1 LTPSKSQGE
10 TVIFSRW
17 LWTALVLLSIPTLL
31 GGFFPGLLGVV
42 LGVDVFLAALI
53 LIDIWFLR
61 NIHIEASRILPSK
74 IWVGIPN
81 KIQIRV
87 RHNNKQPVHIEL
99 VDDLPDLFLSTTD
112 KLKADIPPQI
122 GSTLSYMVRPLQ
134 RGRFAFSALHIRTRG
149 PLRAAWKQIE
159 IPLPEWVMVFPDL
172 RGPQKLLTADALLN
186 FSNLGI
192 RNFRQDGSGTE
203 FSRLRDYSPGDSLRD
218 IDWKATARHRKPTT
232 RVHESERSQMV
243 LIAVDASRVMASLV
257 NGTSKLDHAIN
268 AALFLAFVALKNKDR
283 VGLIVF
289 SNELIS
295 YVPPRSDR
303 ENYKHIA
310 DALYKVT
317 LHLSY
322 FDWNHF
328 FLETSKRI
336 RRRSL
341 LCVFTD
347 SGDEE
352 HFENMHKVFPF
363 LTKRHLPLCLNI
375 RDSVSQNI
383 LHEAPKTQDEA
394 WQYAVASETL
404 SRRELFKKQMQQQ
417 GTVVADVAHDE
428 LPLVA
433 VNRYLDAKRRGLL

>member
-1 LTPSKSQGE
+1 M
-10 TVIFSRW
+10 IFSRW
-17 LWTALVLLSIPTLL
+17 LWTALALLSIPTLL
-31 GGFFPGLLGVV
+31 GGFFHGLLGIV
-42 LGVDVFLAALI
+42 LGIDVLLLLLIVVDS
-53 LIDIWFLR
+53 WFLK
-61 NIHIEASRILPSK
+61 NIQVESSRVLPSK
-74 IWVGIPN
+74 MLVGLFN

-87 RHNNKQPVHIEL
+87 RHNSKHPLQLEL
-99 VDDLPDLFLSTTD
+99 VDDLPELFLSNTR
-112 KLKADIPPQI
+112 KLQAEVQPRTWASI
-122 GSTLSYMVRPLQ
+122 SYMVKPLQ
-134 RGRFAFSALHIRTRG
+134 RGRFAFSALHIRIRG
-149 PLRAAWKQIE
+149 PLRAVWKQIE
-159 IPLPEWVMVFPDL
+159 LPLPEWVTVFPDL

-232 RVHESERSQMV
+232 RVHESERSQSV
-243 LIAVDASRVMASLV
+243 LIVVDASRVMAPLV

-289 SNELIS
+289 SSELIS

-303 ENYKHIA
+303 ENYKYIA
-310 DALYKVT
+310 DALYKVS
-317 LHLSY
+317 LNLSY

-328 FLETSKRI
+328 FLETSKRV

-347 SGDEE
+347 TGEEE
-352 HFENMHKVFPF
+352 HFENMHKIFPL
-363 LTKRHLPLCLNI
+363 LTKRHLSLCLNI
-375 RDSVSQNI
+375 KDSVC
-383 LHEAPKTQDEA
+383 KTLLYEVPNSQDEA

-404 SRRELFKKQMQQQ
+404 SRRELFKKQIQRQ
-417 GTVVADVAHDE
+417 GTVVADVEHNE
-428 LPLVA
+428 LPLAA
-433 VNRYLDAKRRGLL
+433 VNHYLETKRRGLL

>member
-1 LTPSKSQGE
+1 M
-10 TVIFSRW
+10 IFSRW
-17 LWTALVLLSIPTLL
+17 LWTTLALLSIPTLL
-31 GGFFPGLLGVV
+31 GGFFPGLLGIV
-42 LGVDVFLAALI
+42 LGIDAFLVALI
-53 LIDIWFLR
+53 LVDGWLLKNIQID
-61 NIHIEASRILPSK
+61 ASRILPPK
-74 IWVGIPN
+74 MLVGVSN
-81 KIQIRV
+81 KIKIRV
-87 RHNNKQPVHIEL
+87 RHNSKRVVQIDL
-99 VDDLPDLFLSTTD
+99 VDDFPDLFLSATR
-112 KLKADIPPQI
+112 KLKADIQPKTWT
-122 GSTLSYMVRPLQ
+122 TLSYMVKPLQ
-134 RGRFAFSALHIRTRG
+134 RGRFAFSTLHIRIRG
-149 PLRAAWKQIE
+149 PLGAVWKQIE
-159 IPLPEWVMVFPDL
+159 IPLPEWVTVFPDL

-232 RVHESERSQMV
+232 RVHESERSQLV
-243 LIAVDASRVMASLV
+243 LIAVDASRVMAPLV
-257 NGTSKLDHAIN
+257 KGTSKLDHAIN

-289 SNELIS
+289 SDELIS

-303 ENYKHIA
+303 ENYKYIA
-310 DALYKVT
+310 DALYKVN

-347 SGDEE
+347 TGEEE
-352 HFENMHKVFPF
+352 HFGNMHKVFPL
-363 LTKRHLPLCLNI
+363 LTKRHLSLCLNI
-375 RDSVSQNI
+375 RDAIHRDI
-383 LHEAPKTQDEA
+383 LYQTPKSPDEA

-404 SRRELFKKQMQQQ
+404 SRRELFKKQIERQ
-417 GTVVADVAHDE
+417 GTVVADVEHDQ
-428 LPLVA
+428 LPLAA
-433 VNRYLDAKRRGLL
+433 VNHYLEAKRRGLL

>member
-1 LTPSKSQGE
+1 MS
-10 TVIFSRW
+10 FSRW
-17 LWTALVLLSIPTLL
+17 LWTALALLSIPTLL
-31 GGFFPGLLGVV
+31 GGFFSGLLSIVIWI
-42 LGVDVFLAALI
+42 DVFLVAII
-53 LIDIWFLR
+53 LIDIWLLR
-61 NIHIEASRILPSK
+61 NARVEASRILPSK
-74 IWVGIPN
+74 MLVGVFN
-81 KIQIRV
+81 KIHIRA
-87 RHNNKQPVHIEL
+87 RHNSQQPIHIEL
-99 VDDLPDLFLSTTD
+99 VDDLPDLFLSATQ
-112 KLKADIPPQI
+112 KLKADIQPKKWT
-122 GSTLSYMVRPLQ
+122 TLSYAVKPLQ
-134 RGRFAFSALHIRTRG
+134 RGRFAFSTVHIRIRG
-149 PLRAAWKQIE
+149 PLRAVWKQME
-159 IPLPEWVMVFPDL
+159 IPLPEWVVVFPDL

-232 RVHESERSQMV
+232 RVHESERSQCV
-243 LIAVDASRVMASLV
+243 LIAVDASRVMAPLV
-257 NGTSKLDHAIN
+257 DGTSKLDYAIN

-289 SNELIS
+289 SNQLVS

-303 ENYKHIA
+303 ENYKYIA

-317 LHLSY
+317 LNLSY

-347 SGDEE
+347 TGDEE
-352 HFENMHKVFPF
+352 HFENMQKIFPL
-363 LTKRHLPLCLNI
+363 LTKRHLSLCLNI
-375 RDSVSQNI
+375 QDSI
-383 LHEAPKTQDEA
+383 CKKLLHETPKSPDEA

-404 SRRELFKKQMQQQ
+404 SRRELFKKQLRQK
-417 GTVVADVAHDE
+417 GTVVSDVAHDE
-428 LPLVA
+428 LPLAA
-433 VNRYLDAKRRGLL
+433 VNHYLESKRRGLL

>member
-1 LTPSKSQGE
+1 M
-10 TVIFSRW
+10 VFSRW
-17 LWTALVLLSIPTLL
+17 LWTALALLSVPTLL
-31 GGFFPGLLGVV
+31 GGFFPGFLGIVLLA
-42 LGVDVFLAALI
+42 DVFLVALI
-53 LIDIWFLR
+53 LIDSWLLK
-61 NIHIEASRILPSK
+61 NIQIDASRILPSK
-74 IWVGIPN
+74 MLVGVFN
-81 KIQIRV
+81 KIQIRA
-87 RHNNKQPVHIEL
+87 RHNSQQPVHLEL
-99 VDDLPDLFLSTTD
+99 VDDFPDLFWSATR
-112 KLKADIPPQI
+112 KWKAEIQPKTWT
-122 GSTLSYMVRPLQ
+122 TLSYTVKPLQ
-134 RGRFAFSALHIRTRG
+134 RGRFAFLALHIRIRG
-149 PLRAAWKQIE
+149 PLKAVWKQIE
-159 IPLPEWVMVFPDL
+159 IPLSEWVTVFPDL

-232 RVHESERSQMV
+232 RVHESERSQWV
-243 LIAVDASRVMASLV
+243 LIAVDASRVMAPLV
-257 NGTSKLDHAIN
+257 NGTSKLDYAIN

-303 ENYKHIA
+303 ENYKYIA

-328 FLETSKRI
+328 FLETSKRL

-347 SGDEE
+347 TGEEE
-352 HFENMHKVFPF
+352 HFENMHKVFPL
-363 LTKRHLPLCLNI
+363 LTKRHLSLCLNI
-375 RDSVSQNI
+375 QDSVGKDF
-383 LHEAPKTQDEA
+383 LYKAPSSPGEA

-404 SRRELFKKQMQQQ
+404 SRREFFKKQMQRQ
-417 GTVVADVAHDE
+417 GTIVADVAHDE
-428 LPLVA
+428 LPLAA
-433 VNRYLDAKRRGLL
+433 VNHYLEAKRRGLL